1 MNVDKI
7 LNVNVIEKF
16 SSYFRLVRVATY
28 VLRFIEIENLE
39 KKIKN

>member
-7 LNVNVIEKF
+7 LNVNIIEKF
-16 SSYFRLVRVATY
+16 SSYFRLVRVTTY

>member
-16 SSYFRLVRVATY
+16 SSYFRLVRVTSY